1 MPLAEQP
8 KDIESYECEDDEV
21 KILRVLYDKETGKFL
36 RIEQCVAQITVRDDE
51 YEEFLTMAMMVKAKQ
66 PDFTV
71 KINVKFQT
79 VLSQHAL
86 EF

>member
-86 EF
+86 DF

>member
-21 KILRVLYDKETGKFL
+21 KILRVLYNKETGKFL

-86 EF
+86 DF

>member
-1 MPLAEQP
+1 MPLAEPP

-36 RIEQCVAQITVRDDE
+36 RIEQCVAQVTVRDDE

-86 EF
+86 DF

>member
-21 KILRVLYDKETGKFL
+21 KILRLLYDKETGKFL

-86 EF
+86 DF